1 MSVNILLSRT
11 LFLLLFLLPGFVW
24 AGGGDLSPADQLTEK
39 LKPYRTTSGL
49 KSAVT
54 KEFYQEYK
62 GSSEE
67 SEGEISLFQGR
78 LKIQIT
84 KPQESQSLLVVN
96 HKSLWLETPMGEGFP
111 VSVTRLPLENIK
123 KSEGVWSVL
132 IGKGAISKSFDVT
145 SDTEN
150 KGKIVKYELTPK
162 GKANY
167 ELTRAALEFEGNR
180 LSKLSYWDQ
189 MDNRVTYEFKNWK
202 DAKMTVKD
210 FVYAPPKNASVT
222 EL

>member
-1 MSVNILLSRT
+1 M
-11 LFLLLFLLPGFVW
+11 
-24 AGGGDLSPADQLTEK
+24 ADQLTEK

-49 KSAVT
+49 KSEVK

-62 GSSEE
+62 GSSDE
-67 SEGEISLFQGR
+67 SEGEISLFKGR
-78 LKIQIT
+78 LKIRIT

-111 VSVTRLPLENIK
+111 VAVTKLPLENIK

-132 IGKGAISKSFDVT
+132 IGKGAISKSFNVT
-145 SDTEN
+145 SESGSN
-150 KGKIVKYELTPK
+150 GKNVKYELVPK

-167 ELTRAALEFEGNR
+167 ELTRAVLEFKGDE
-180 LSKLSYWDQ
+180 LAKLSYWDQ
-189 MDNRVTYEFKNWK
+189 MENRVSYEFKDWK
-202 DAKMTVKD
+202 KAKMSVND
-210 FVYAPPKNASVT
+210 FIYIPPKDASVT